1 MIKKNFASALALA
14 VVMTGMTSCGGG
26 TTPDND
32 INGNDSLNS
41 DTIVEGEGG
50 DEDNVNLPSPLQ
62 IAYIFKKS
70 GLKYVPGTA
79 HDPGKSGNYSS
90 QYSQSIALGLYSSDL
105 AYCVLNKQSNDARNY
120 MKAVKDLSDKLGMG
134 TVFNSDDLMK
144 RFDANIGNED
154 SIMFILSELQSKS
167 DDFFGENERHVT
179 AAEVFS
185 GAWVESMYIASKVSK
200 GKDSKLAEQLADQMS
215 ILESLI
221 KELKKHEG
229 DEANITT
236 LLAQLNGINDIIL
249 AIPGVK
255 EMMESDKPEDVKI
268 TASEEQL
275 KALATKLEEVRSAM
289 VKG

>member
-1 MIKKNFASALALA
+1 MIKKNLASALALT
-14 VVMTGMTSCGGG
+14 VLITGMSSCGGG
-26 TTPDND
+26 DTPEND
-32 INGNDSLNS
+32 GK
-41 DTIVEGEGG
+41 DTVNVDTMAE
-50 DEDNVNLPSPLQ
+50 DEQDMEDEQNYLLPSPLQ

-70 GLKYVPGTA
+70 GMKYVPGTA
-79 HDPGKSGNYSS
+79 HDPNAAANYSS
-90 QYSQSIALGLYSSDL
+90 QYTQSIALGLYSSDL

-120 MKAVKDLSDKLGMG
+120 MKAVKDLPDKLGMAA
-134 TVFNSDDLMK
+134 VFNSDDLMK

-167 DDFFGENERHVT
+167 DEFFSSNDRQVT

-215 ILESLI
+215 ILDNLI
-221 KELKKHEG
+221 KELKKHESG
-229 DEANITT
+229 DSNIGGLIT
-236 LLAQLNGINDIIL
+236 QLSGIHSIIME
-249 AIPGVK
+249 IPGVK
-255 EMMESDKPEDVKI
+255 EMMDSDKPGDVKI

-275 KALATKLEEVRSAM
+275 KKLASKLEEVRSAM